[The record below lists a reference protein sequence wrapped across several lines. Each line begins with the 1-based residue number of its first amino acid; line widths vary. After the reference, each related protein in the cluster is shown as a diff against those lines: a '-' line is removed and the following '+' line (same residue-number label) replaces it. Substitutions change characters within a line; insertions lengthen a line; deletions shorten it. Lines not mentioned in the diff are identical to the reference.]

1 MRSSGLDITGSYS
14 RLTPRHP
21 VALACEIVHLA
32 PKKMFRKQEE
42 LLFSAEIIEISLT
55 GAAISLQSVDEA
67 DRYKIGSKLTFRV
80 NGLDGGA
87 MVRHLHASG
96 TGLRIGCEF
105 QTLSPKL
112 DQFIKAT
119 VANLRT

>member
-1 MRSSGLDITGSYS
+1 MEITGSYS
-14 RLTPRHP
+14 RLTPRYP
-21 VALACEIVHLA
+21 TALACELVHLA

-55 GAAISLQSVDEA
+55 GAAIALRSVDEA
-67 DRYKIGSKLTFRV
+67 DRYRIGSRLTFRV
-80 NGLDGGA
+80 NGMDGGA

-96 TGLRIGCEF
+96 SGLRIGCEF
-105 QTLSPKL
+105 QNLSAEL
-112 DQFIKAT
+112 DQLIQAT